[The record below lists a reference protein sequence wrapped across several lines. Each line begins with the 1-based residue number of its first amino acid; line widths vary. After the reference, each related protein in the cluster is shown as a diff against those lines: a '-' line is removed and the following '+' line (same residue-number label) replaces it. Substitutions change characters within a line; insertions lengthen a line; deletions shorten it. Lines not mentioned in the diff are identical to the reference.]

1 MRGASGLFVIRT
13 LILGLLAITTAS
25 GCAYT
30 FGRGPR
36 SIPGGYKQIS
46 VPTFKNRSQETGAE
60 VAFTSALMQE
70 FLRSKVARVV
80 DDPLAE
86 VRIEG
91 EIAAITAMADAKR
104 EADSSNMLPD
114 GTVLATQYRLLAAV
128 NLKVIRRSDNEV
140 LWQGQFN
147 GERTYAAPQVTLS
160 GVNTVNPLY
169 NLSARRQNLE
179 AMANDMM
186 VEAHSRL
193 TENF

>member
-1 MRGASGLFVIRT
+1 MDFMRSASGLFVIFS
-13 LILGLLAITTAS
+13 LIFLS

-36 SIPGGYKQIS
+36 AIPGGYREIS
-46 VPTFKNRSQETGAE
+46 VPMFKNRSQETGVE
-60 VAFTSALMQE
+60 VAFTTALMQE

-91 EIAAITAMADAKR
+91 EISNIIAMADAKR
-104 EADSSNMLPD
+104 EADRANMLPE
-114 GTVLATQYRLLAAV
+114 GTVLATQYRLIATV
-128 NLKVIRRSDNEV
+128 NMKVIRRSDNEL
-140 LWQGQFN
+140 LWQGSFQ